1 MMCLS
6 AVASGCCVAPSIIG
20 TFGPYTSASSKPTL
34 LPSFAKASARFT
46 ATVVLPTPPLPL
58 ATATRFFTPGIGWRS
73 GCCIGAGPGGICF
86 LLVGQAFLPVLA
98 SINRNRFSLTA
109 SAKATDENVCP
120 TQAPWHF
127 LYFFPDPQG
136 QGSLRPTFAPA
147 RTGFG
152 ASACAGPVWYC
163 KSFCWRCWRRS
174 ISRATEGNCCGS
186 LARAAALATAA
197 AALCGGVRGGSC

>member
-86 LLVGQAFLPVLA
+86 LLVGQAFLPVLS
-98 SINRNRFSLTA
+98 SIDHNRFFA
-109 SAKATDENVCP
+109 DAFHKCGTDNNVCP
-120 TQAPWHF
+120 THAPWHF
-127 LYFFPDPQG
+127 LYFFPEPQG

-152 ASACAGPVWYC
+152 ASACAGPV
-163 KSFCWRCWRRS
+163 
-174 ISRATEGNCCGS
+174 
-186 LARAAALATAA
+186 
-197 AALCGGVRGGSC
+197 